1 MRGAPVK
8 AACPREPGAWRRRVG
23 VGRGPGGGRAYACET
38 FRVSANSSSPAGQ
51 QNAATDAVK
60 DSAFMKAC
68 RREPV
73 PHTPVWFMRQ
83 AGRSLPEYRK
93 VREGTAMLESCMM
106 PELVTEI
113 TLQPVRRHKVDA
125 AIYFS
130 DIVVPLK
137 AIGIDLDIKPGI
149 GPVVANPIRSRA
161 DLAQLRDLTPD
172 DVRYVTEAIGM
183 LTAELGSTPLIG
195 FAGAPFTLASYLVE
209 GGPSRNHE
217 HTKALMYGDPQLWAD
232 LLDRL
237 AEITGAF
244 LKVQIEAGAS
254 AVQLFDSWVGALAPA
269 DYRRS
274 VMPASQ
280 KVFDAVASYG
290 VPRIHFG
297 VGTGELLGLMG
308 EAGADV
314 MGVDWRVPMDEA
326 VRRVGPGKA
335 LQGNLDPAV
344 LFSTREAIEAKT
356 DEVLDAASG
365 VEGHIFNLGHGVLPS
380 TDPDALTR
388 LVEHVHTRTAR

>member
-1 MRGAPVK
+1 MSVSD
-8 AACPREPGAWRRRVG
+8 
-23 VGRGPGGGRAYACET
+23 GPTGQQQTGGG
-38 FRVSANSSSPAGQ
+38 
-51 QNAATDAVK
+51 AAPAVK
-60 DSAFMKAC
+60 DSAFLRAC

-93 VREGTAMLESCMM
+93 VRQGTAMLESCMR

-113 TLQPVRRHKVDA
+113 TLQPVRRHGVDA

-137 AIGIDLDIKPGI
+137 AIGLDLDIKPGV
-149 GPVVANPIRSRA
+149 GPVVAQPIRTREDLERLRA
-161 DLAQLRDLTPD
+161 LEPD
-172 DVRYVTEAIGM
+172 DVAYVTEAIGM
-183 LTAELGSTPLIG
+183 LTAELGGTPLIG

-237 AEITGAF
+237 ADITAAF

-274 VMPASQ
+274 VMPASA
-280 KVFDAVASYG
+280 KVFEAVAGYG

-297 VGTGELLGLMG
+297 VGTGELLGLLG

-314 MGVDWRVPMDEA
+314 VGVDWRVPLDEA
-326 VRRVGPGKA
+326 ARRVGPGKA

-344 LFSTREAIEAKT
+344 LFAPREAVESKAR
-356 DEVLDAASG
+356 EVLDAAR
-365 VEGHIFNLGHGVLPS
+365 ELPGHVFNLGHGVLPD

-388 LVEHVHTRTAR
+388 LVEYVHTQTAR

>member
-1 MRGAPVK
+1 M
-8 AACPREPGAWRRRVG
+8 
-23 VGRGPGGGRAYACET
+23 
-38 FRVSANSSSPAGQ
+38 GQ
-51 QNAATDAVK
+51 QTKTSATHE
-60 DSAFMKAC
+60 SAFLKAC

-83 AGRSLPEYRK
+83 AGRSLPEYLK
-93 VREGTAMLESCMM
+93 AREGIPMLDSCMM
-106 PELVTEI
+106 PELVAEI
-113 TLQPVRRHKVDA
+113 TMQPVRRHKVDA

-137 AIGIDLDIKPGI
+137 AIGIDLDIKPGV
-149 GPVVANPIRSRA
+149 GPVVAEPFRTRA
-161 DLAQLRDLTPD
+161 DLARLRDLTPE
-172 DVRYVTEAIGM
+172 DVSYVTEAIGL
-183 LTAELGSTPLIG
+183 LTAELGATPLIG

-217 HTKALMYGDPQLWAD
+217 HTKAMMYGEPELWAD

-237 AEITGAF
+237 ADITGAF

-254 AVQLFDSWVGALAPA
+254 AVQLFDSWVGALSPA

-274 VMPASQ
+274 VLPASA
-280 KVFDAVASYG
+280 KVFETVAPYE

-314 MGVDWRVPMDEA
+314 VGVDWRVPLDEA
-326 VRRVGPGKA
+326 ARRVGPGKA

-344 LFSTREAIEAKT
+344 LFAPTATVQEKT
-356 DEVLDAASG
+356 QEVLDAAAG
-365 VEGHIFNLGHGVLPS
+365 LEGHVFNLGHGVMP
-380 TDPDALTR
+380 TMDPDALTR
-388 LVEHVHTRTAR
+388 LVEYVHERTAR